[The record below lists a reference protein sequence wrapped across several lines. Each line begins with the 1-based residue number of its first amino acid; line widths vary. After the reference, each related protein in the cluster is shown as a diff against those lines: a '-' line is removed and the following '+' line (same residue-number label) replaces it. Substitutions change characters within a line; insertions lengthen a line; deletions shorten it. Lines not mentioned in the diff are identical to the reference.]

1 MEPLAPSPVT
11 TSDRS
16 RARARTRRGHRGVRR
31 DDFPTDAAGGTR
43 RVFAGAVQRPAS
55 AAEYLQGPVR
65 MTMTQRTTSFLWC
78 EEGNHRWTR
87 GARWTDAIEVIG
99 ATRSRLAC
107 PVTRSARGW
116 LRGGRSLVGRRG
128 DPGVPCARSRAR
140 SSVGERCLHTAE
152 VRGSIPLV
160 PTSKNRRS
168 GPVLLRSGS
177 RPFPVPWLRG
187 THLGHHGAAPAHS
200 HPAGRDRP
208 EKRGW
213 PAASSPRR
221 SARSRTHRRA
231 LRRGRPG
238 RDRALRPR
246 ARSHPGCRDPGPSPG
261 NLNPRPS

>member
-1 MEPLAPSPVT
+1 LSVVRGHKTTLGARLAPRPEPHWMEPLAPSPVT
-11 TSDRS
+11 TSNRS

-160 PTSKNRRS
+160 PT
-168 GPVLLRSGS
+168 
-177 RPFPVPWLRG
+177 
-187 THLGHHGAAPAHS
+187 T
-200 HPAGRDRP
+200 
-208 EKRGW
+208 
-213 PAASSPRR
+213 
-221 SARSRTHRRA
+221 
-231 LRRGRPG
+231 
-238 RDRALRPR
+238 LRPALTR
-246 ARSHPGCRDPGPSPG
+246 GNEPLGYHGPP
-261 NLNPRPS
+261 